1 MYFLTR
7 TPALDEWDSVQ
18 FALGVGD
25 FDLWKHQPHPPGYP
39 LYIAAGW
46 VMHHALPLDVPNA
59 LQLVSALGG
68 GLFVAC
74 WFVLIARP
82 FRDVHGVGLH
92 RRRSRRCSSPG

>member
-1 MYFLTR
+1 MIFVVCTAAYFLTR

-18 FALGVGD
+18 FALGVSN
-25 FDLWKHQPHPPGYP
+25 FNLWRHQPHPPGYP
-39 LYIAAGW
+39 LYLASGW
-46 VMHHALPLDVPNA
+46 LAHHLLPRDVPDA

-82 FRDVHGVGLH
+82 FGAV
-92 RRRSRRCSSPG
+92 